1 MTFPPPPSCAGNGE
15 HGGADDHATIL
26 KRRPSQGLG
35 EGVTRI
41 PAGSLPCFPP
51 FPHVSVTFWS
61 HVSVTFWTLSSQFR
75 RQAHK
80 FHLGNFLVII

>member
-1 MTFPPPPSCAGNGE
+1 M
-15 HGGADDHATIL
+15 DDVGTVL
-26 KRRPSQGLG
+26 RSWPWQGLAAH
-35 EGVTRI
+35 VARI
-41 PAGSLPCFPP
+41 AAGSLPCFPP

-61 HVSVTFWTLSSQFR
+61 HVLVNFWTLTSQFR